1 MSINTIKPLVCMHNM
16 DAWNEHEVTFAPA
29 EGLDK
34 NETTVRVLDQDE
46 PAAKQREVQAE
57 RMFGHGADG
66 ATVRAFQDGLE
77 LEAEIRTDPGYKF
90 LMMVSAFSARRLGK
104 LVSSTGKGHQGA
116 QDIDNIC
123 AVVAKPDKHW
133 MQEPEISGVI
143 YLSPIVYGHIKE
155 AQTILGNGFA
165 RVPLKTLV
173 ESPDYAILF
182 ARLVAIRMALSTILT
197 FSRQDIRD
205 RTFSRLHQEQSAVLR
220 QLRRVGTA
228 TTYAEWTRPAR

>member
-1 MSINTIKPLVCMHNM
+1 MVNM

-46 PAAKQREVQAE
+46 PAAKQRDEQAE
-57 RMFGHGADG
+57 RMLGHGADG
-66 ATVRAFQDGLE
+66 DTVRAFQAGLA
-77 LEAEIRTDPGYKF
+77 LETQIRTDPGYKF
-90 LMMVSAFSARRLGK
+90 LMLVSAFSSRRLGK
-104 LVSSTGKGHQGA
+104 LVSSTGKGHT

-133 MQEPEISGVI
+133 LQEPEISGVI
-143 YLSPIVYGHIKE
+143 FLSPIVYGHIKE
-155 AQTILGNGFA
+155 AQTILGNGFVQA
-165 RVPLKTLV
+165 PLKTLV
-173 ESPDYAILF
+173 ESPAYATLF

-220 QLRRVGTA
+220 QLRCVGTA
-228 TTYAEWTRPAR
+228 STYAEWTRPSR